1 MNRSLLNIFLHCGY
15 NVFFAIRGYKE
26 AYGGTFRY
34 KDCFFEGFYRY
45 SSQGDMQPIIPFRAS
60 VPIEKPESAYVEQE
74 DGGVIANWRGLLEAI
89 ENKKQ
94 SEKSDIEEPK

>member
-1 MNRSLLNIFLHCGY
+1 
-15 NVFFAIRGYKE
+15 
-26 AYGGTFRY
+26 
-34 KDCFFEGFYRY
+34 
-45 SSQGDMQPIIPFRAS
+45 MQPIIPFRAS

-94 SEKSDIEEPK
+94 LEKSDIEEPK